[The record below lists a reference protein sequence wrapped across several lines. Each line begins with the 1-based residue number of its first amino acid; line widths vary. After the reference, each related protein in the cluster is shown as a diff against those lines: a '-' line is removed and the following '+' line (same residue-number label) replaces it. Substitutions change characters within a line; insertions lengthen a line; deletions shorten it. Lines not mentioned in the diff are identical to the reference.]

1 MSHLRKYVE
10 LMSNINNACAY
21 IAENEMIEVCDF
33 WFNLLEDYSF
43 ILNVVSL
50 LVYLL
55 VLTGDREMSNV
66 LSFTISI
73 LSGIHW
79 WLHLSTKSA

>member
-33 WFNLLEDYSF
+33 
-43 ILNVVSL
+43 
-50 LVYLL
+50 
-55 VLTGDREMSNV
+55 
-66 LSFTISI
+66 
-73 LSGIHW
+73 
-79 WLHLSTKSA
+79 